1 VITCTALAIG
11 VSIASYHFDR
21 DIPYQEINPGV
32 YAICD
37 KWTAGVYR
45 NSFNDLSV
53 FAGYSLEL
61 GPFSIALGVV
71 TGYGR
76 YGKSVQ
82 PLIFPSVKIGSVRL
96 GVIPPPEPKA
106 KGALTLSVEW

>member
-82 PLIFPSVKIGSVRL
+82 PLIFPSVKIGPVRL